1 VLFRELLR
9 SGGFSTSD
17 VNGVV
22 ISSVAP
28 ALNNPLQELCVRHL
42 GLRPLLVDPA
52 NQNIMPVAY
61 RPPSD
66 LGADRIVNAVAAF
79 HIFGGPAIV
88 VDFGTATTFDA
99 VSKAGEYVGGIIAP
113 GIGLSAEVLSSRTA
127 RLPRIEIVR
136 PDRLI
141 GDTTVSCMQSGLFFG
156 YVSLVEGLLGRM
168 KEELGN
174 ALVIATGGLAPLIS
188 RDVLGIDRL
197 EEHLTLQGLRIFYEL
212 SPAG

>member
-1 VLFRELLR
+1 
-9 SGGFSTSD
+9 
-17 VNGVV
+17 
-22 ISSVAP
+22 
-28 ALNNPLQELCVRHL
+28 
-42 GLRPLLVDPA
+42 
-52 NQNIMPVAY
+52 MPVAY